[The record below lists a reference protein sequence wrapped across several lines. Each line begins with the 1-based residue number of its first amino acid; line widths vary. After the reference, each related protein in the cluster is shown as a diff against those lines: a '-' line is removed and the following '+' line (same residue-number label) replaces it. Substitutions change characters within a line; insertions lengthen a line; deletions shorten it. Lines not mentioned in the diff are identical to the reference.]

1 MKKVITYGSFDLL
14 HYGHRRLLER
24 AKALGDYLIVG
35 ITSDDY
41 DQVRGKVN
49 AQQPVM
55 ERVEAVRALGIADEI
70 LIEEYDGQKIDDIIR
85 LDVDIFAI
93 GSDWAGKFDYLGEYC
108 KVVYLERTEGISSTE
123 LRAAERHVRL
133 GILGGGGIPRKL
145 LRESHCVNGLEI
157 AGVCTSDGLLTE
169 EVATSGGQNCSSLAE
184 MAELCDAVYVVSH
197 PSKHYEDVREALSF
211 GRHVLC
217 EAPLALSEAQ
227 CRELQQLAA
236 HMEVILFDAVKT
248 AYATAFHRLVLL
260 AKMGAIGKVLS
271 VDATCS
277 SLADLREV
285 TPEELSAKWSAFDAW
300 GPTALLP
307 IFEILGC
314 DYKKSDAVVKY
325 LDEART
331 FDGFV
336 KMDFVY
342 PDAVAS
348 MKVGKTMKSEGSLVV
363 SGTRGYIYVPSPWW
377 KTDYFEV
384 RRENPADNKRYFYQ
398 LEGEGIRQMLVT
410 FLKSI
415 QNGRNMSRLQNEF
428 AIATA
433 HFRELLRDG
442 EDVVLL

>member
-35 ITSDDY
+35 VTSDDY

-123 LRAAERHVRL
+123 LRAAERHVCM
-133 GILGGGGIPRKL
+133 GILGGGGVPHKL
-145 LRESHCVNGLEI
+145 LRESHHVNGLEI
-157 AGVCTSDGLLTE
+157 AGVCTTDSLLAE
-169 EVATSGGQNCSSLAE
+169 KVATSGGQNCSSLAE

-236 HMEVILFDAVKT
+236 HKGVILFDAVKT
-248 AYATAFHRLVLL
+248 AYATAFHRLILL

-277 SLADLREV
+277 SLADLREA
-285 TPEELSAKWSAFDAW
+285 TPENLSAKWSAFDAW

-307 IFEILGC
+307 IFEIFGC
-314 DYKKSDAVVKY
+314 DYRNCGTVVKY
-325 LDEART
+325 LDDART

-363 SGTRGYIYVPSPWW
+363 SGTNGYIYVPAPWW
-377 KTDYFEV
+377 KPDYFEV

-415 QNGRNMSRLQNEF
+415 QNGRSMSRLRDEF
-428 AIATA
+428 ATAIA
-433 HFRELLRDG
+433 HCRERLKD
-442 EDVVLL
+442 DKVVVL